1 MTIDKTFDPAAIE
14 AKWYTHWE
22 SKRAF
27 RPDRP
32 HAEPYTI
39 VNPPPNVTGSLHI
52 GHALDNTL
60 QDILI
65 RHARLQGKDALWVV
79 GTDHAGI
86 ATQMVVERQ
95 LNAQGQKRT
104 DFTRDAFVA
113 KVWEWKA
120 ESGGEITGQLRRL
133 GCSMD
138 WENERFTMD
147 EGFSKAVIKVFVELY
162 NQGLLY
168 RDKRLVNWDPGLKTA
183 ISDLEVE
190 TREINGKFWHFKYP
204 LEDGSG
210 FISVAT
216 TRPETMLADMAVAV
230 NPSDERYAH
239 LVGKN
244 VRLPITGRLIPII
257 TDEHADPAL
266 GSGAVKIT
274 PGHDFNDFEVGK
286 RAGFKASEMLNML
299 DSEGRVVQTADGLIP
314 AEYIGQ
320 YRFGIEGEPT
330 NARKMVVEAMDALGL
345 LEKVEDRVIQTPF
358 GDRSGQVIEPW
369 LTDQWYVDA
378 QTLAKPAI
386 EAARKGKANGG
397 FDIVPKSWEK
407 TYFNWMENIQ
417 PWCVSRQLWWGHQIP
432 AWFGPTAEKIIAQRE
447 ELDATPN
454 IFVGIDEQEVRQL
467 ALKFYQ
473 SQNCGIDEVKFFDP
487 SEASVSWGEP
497 QFSDRR
503 TVYLYRD
510 SDVLDTWFSS
520 ALWPFGTLGWPEEN
534 PPPTGEGD
542 HAKHG
547 GGARAES
554 PEGEG
559 GRSLNVPL
567 HQPAA
572 GPPPRSGEEFLLQR
586 HYPNDVLISGFDI
599 LFFWDARMAMQGIH
613 FMKEVPWK
621 TLYLHGLV
629 RAADGS
635 KMSKSKGNTVD
646 PLGLIDQYGAD
657 ALRFFMAAMESQGRD
672 IKMDESRVAGYR
684 NFATKLWN
692 AARFAQ
698 SNGISGSHSVHA
710 PMAEL
715 AVNRWII
722 GEVVETVEK
731 LNKAFAEYRFDG
743 MADVLYHFVWDQF
756 CDWYL
761 ELIKPLVQVRP
772 GEGRGPDAVE
782 AGPQPTLGNAEADET
797 REVAGWVLDQILV
810 MLHPFMPFITEELW
824 HALADAEHPRANDII
839 HAQWPEPSAEVDS
852 EAKAEIE
859 WLIELV
865 GKVRTARAELNV
877 PPGIKLEMQIFDY
890 VEITKVRMV
899 QNADSVCRIA
909 RIDSILL
916 HPGMGISFVIG
927 DKRVGDFANVD
938 LVRRGA
944 AQIMVNE
951 AIFVIP
957 LDGVIDLDAER
968 SRITK
973 AIEAATKERDALA
986 GRLSNAAFVEK
997 AKPEAVEKAR
1007 ADHAEKA
1014 AEAERLTAALTR
1026 LG

>member
-14 AKWYTHWE
+14 AKWYAHWE
-22 SKRAF
+22 TTGAF
-27 RPDRP
+27 RPNRP

-104 DFTRDAFVA
+104 DFTRDAFVDT
-113 KVWEWKA
+113 VWEWKA

-147 EGFSKAVIKVFVELY
+147 EGFSKAVIKVFVDLY

-244 VRLPITGRLIPII
+244 VRLPITGRLIPIV
-257 TDEHADPAL
+257 TDEHADPEL

-286 RAGFKASEMLNML
+286 RAGFKASEMFNML
-299 DSEGRVVQTADGLIP
+299 DGEGRVVQTADGLIP

-330 NARKMVVEAMDALGL
+330 NARKMVVAAMEALGL

-432 AWFGPTAEKIIAQRE
+432 AWFAADGTCYVAETQEGAQALAGAGV
-447 ELDATPN
+447 ELT
-454 IFVGIDEQEVRQL
+454 R
-467 ALKFYQ
+467 
-473 SQNCGIDEVKFFDP
+473 DP
-487 SEASVSWGEP
+487 
-497 QFSDRR
+497 
-503 TVYLYRD
+503 
-510 SDVLDTWFSS
+510 DVLDTWFSS
-520 ALWPFGTLGWPEEN
+520 ALWPFGTLGWP
-534 PPPTGEGD
+534 D
-542 HAKHG
+542 AVS
-547 GGARAES
+547 S
-554 PEGEG
+554 P
-559 GRSLNVPL
+559 STCD
-567 HQPAA
+567 
-572 GPPPRSGEEFLLQR
+572 GEEKSLLNR

-599 LFFWDARMAMQGIH
+599 LFFWDARMAMQGMH

-672 IKMDESRVAGYR
+672 IKMDESRIAGYR

-698 SNGISGSHSVHA
+698 SNGISGSHTVHA
-710 PMAEL
+710 PKAEL

-722 GEVVETVEK
+722 GEVVSTVQK

-743 MADVLYHFVWDQF
+743 MADVLYHMVFDQF

-761 ELIKPLVQVRP
+761 ELIKPAFID
-772 GEGRGPDAVE
+772 GEKGEMDAE
-782 AGPQPTLGNAEADET
+782 SKI
-797 REVAGWVLDQILV
+797 VAGWALDQILV

-824 HALADAEHPRANDII
+824 HALSDADHPRGYDII
-839 HAQWPEPSAEVDS
+839 HAQWPEPNATVDAEAV
-852 EAKAEIE
+852 AEIN
-859 WLIELV
+859 WVIDTIS
-865 GKVRTARAELNV
+865 KTRSFKAELNIA
-877 PPGIKLEMQIFDY
+877 PGTRL
-890 VEITKVRMV
+890 TA
-899 QNADSVCRIA
+899 NIA
-909 RIDSILL
+909 GPQTATIAIIERQGAALSRLGRIDD
-916 HPGMGISFVIG
+916 FVYAPVETNNVAQII
-927 DKRVGDFANVD
+927 VGDDTIVFA
-938 LVRRGA
+938 
-944 AQIMVNE
+944 
-951 AIFVIP
+951 

-968 SRITK
+968 SRISK
-973 AIEAATKERDALA
+973 AIEAAVKERDALA

-997 AKPEAVEKAR
+997 AKPDAVEKAR
-1007 ADHAEKA
+1007 ADHAEKT
-1014 AEAERLTAALTR
+1014 AEAERLTAALKR

>member
-14 AKWYTHWE
+14 AKWYAHWE
-22 SKRAF
+22 STGAF

-147 EGFSKAVIKVFVELY
+147 EGFSKAVIKVFVDLY

-244 VRLPITGRLIPII
+244 VRLPITGRLIPIVA
-257 TDEHADPAL
+257 DEHADPEL

-286 RAGFKASEMLNML
+286 RAGFKASEMFNML
-299 DSEGRVVQTADGLIP
+299 DGEGRVVQTADGLIP

-330 NARKMVVEAMDALGL
+330 NARKMVVAAMEAFGL

-432 AWFGPTAEKIIAQRE
+432 AWFAADGTCYVAETEEGAQALAGADV
-447 ELDATPN
+447 ELT
-454 IFVGIDEQEVRQL
+454 R
-467 ALKFYQ
+467 
-473 SQNCGIDEVKFFDP
+473 DP
-487 SEASVSWGEP
+487 
-497 QFSDRR
+497 
-503 TVYLYRD
+503 
-510 SDVLDTWFSS
+510 DVLDTWFSS

-534 PPPTGEGD
+534 PP
-542 HAKHG
+542 
-547 GGARAES
+547 
-554 PEGEG
+554 
-559 GRSLNVPL
+559 
-567 HQPAA
+567 
-572 GPPPRSGEEFLLQR
+572 RSGEESLLNR

-599 LFFWDARMAMQGIH
+599 LFFWDARMAMQGMH

-698 SNGISGSHSVHA
+698 SNGISGSHTVHA
-710 PMAEL
+710 PKAEL

-722 GEVVETVEK
+722 GEVVSTVQK
-731 LNKAFAEYRFDG
+731 LNKAFTEFRFDG
-743 MADVLYHFVWDQF
+743 MADVLYHMVFDQF

-761 ELIKPLVQVRP
+761 ELIKPAFID
-772 GEGRGPDAVE
+772 GEKGEMDAE
-782 AGPQPTLGNAEADET
+782 SKI
-797 REVAGWVLDQILV
+797 VAGWALDQILV

-824 HALADAEHPRANDII
+824 HALSDADHPRGYDII
-839 HAQWPEPSAEVDS
+839 HAQWPEPNATVDAEAV
-852 EAKAEIE
+852 AEIN
-859 WLIELV
+859 WVIDTIS
-865 GKVRTARAELNV
+865 KTRSFKAELNIA
-877 PPGIKLEMQIFDY
+877 PGTRL
-890 VEITKVRMV
+890 TA
-899 QNADSVCRIA
+899 NIA
-909 RIDSILL
+909 GPQTATIAIIERQGAALSRLGRIDD
-916 HPGMGISFVIG
+916 FVYAPVETNNVAQII
-927 DKRVGDFANVD
+927 VGDDTIVF
-938 LVRRGA
+938 
-944 AQIMVNE
+944 
-951 AIFVIP
+951 P

-968 SRITK
+968 SRISK
-973 AIEAATKERDALA
+973 AIEAAVKERDALA

-997 AKPEAVEKAR
+997 AKPDAVEKAR

-1014 AEAERLTAALTR
+1014 AEAERLTAALKR